1 MSESGL
7 GRVETC
13 RRVVRQN
20 EEYRILKDPYFGRV
34 NSILSCLTVIA
45 EKNVLLLKRS
55 FAFSH
60 SQGHKQKSKGA
71 LRSSAVPPKPDI
83 RRRKGDVP
91 NSDMTDV
98 RCAKKKPPEG
108 GSPFKPEDRG
118 SDGHGGLADV
128 SAKIG

>member
-60 SQGHKQKSKGA
+60 SQGQFRK
-71 LRSSAVPPKPDI
+71 SAVAIVRSGLLPKADST
-83 RRRKGDVP
+83 RTSRHVRKVLPAQPVDATQALNLSAG
-91 NSDMTDV
+91 
-98 RCAKKKPPEG
+98 
-108 GSPFKPEDRG
+108 
-118 SDGHGGLADV
+118 V
-128 SAKIG
+128 SN